1 MSSHCIKSIKN
12 SFVSANK
19 ITYTTRE
26 KLHGT

>member
-1 MSSHCIKSIKN
+1 MCSHCIKSIKN

-19 ITYTTRE
+19 ITYTRE